1 MQYIYVIVQSR
12 KKYGKYFPS
21 FSNFLWNIFPEALA
35 EGNIQRKLEKWEK
48 YAIFFEWLDN
58 NMFII
63 NVQNIRDKAF
73 NSRSQ

>member
-1 MQYIYVIVQSR
+1 MKNEYMLSSSYEKIWQTFS
-12 KKYGKYFPS
+12 S

-35 EGNIQRKLEKWEK
+35 EGNIQRKLEKREK

-63 NVQNIRDKAF
+63 NAQNIRDE
-73 NSRSQ
+73 